1 MVRVHGCHFGHPC
14 SRAVLVKSIVVMM
27 WVDLFFSSDSSDDD
41 DDNVVVVKTSVG
53 EVRGRVV
60 SASFGHVT
68 DVTVDQYLGI
78 PFAVPPVGQL
88 RYADPVP
95 LDRLPSG
102 TLTPLRGLLGRD
114 YAVTGQLADTPTRG
128 LPTRGLDIS
137 WTGQL
142 ADYRQLAH

>member
-1 MVRVHGCHFGHPC
+1 
-14 SRAVLVKSIVVMM
+14 MM

-88 RYADPVP
+88 RYADPIP

-102 TLTPLRGLLGRD
+102 TLTPLRLQVRD
-114 YAVTGQLADTPTRG
+114 QTAPSLAYLSKRD
-128 LPTRGLDIS
+128 S
-137 WTGQL
+137 
-142 ADYRQLAH
+142 

>member
-1 MVRVHGCHFGHPC
+1 
-14 SRAVLVKSIVVMM
+14 
-27 WVDLFFSSDSSDDD
+27 
-41 DDNVVVVKTSVG
+41 VVVVKTSVG

-114 YAVTGQLADTPTRG
+114 YAVKVKFHYASWFGASSELAPNQLV
-128 LPTRGLDIS
+128 
-137 WTGQL
+137 
-142 ADYRQLAH
+142 

>member
-1 MVRVHGCHFGHPC
+1 MIPVFTAVFTAREHGCHFGHPC

-88 RYADPVP
+88 RYADPIP

-102 TLTPLRGLLGRD
+102 TLTPLRLQVRD
-114 YAVTGQLADTPTRG
+114 QTAPSLAYLSKRD
-128 LPTRGLDIS
+128 S
-137 WTGQL
+137 
-142 ADYRQLAH
+142 